1 MKNKKIYII
10 SFALLAFLLFGHI
23 INSSIVCLIAGV
35 FVYGSILICDSRTST
50 GLLFFFFPF
59 SYLFAYNQYSLCI
72 FMAVAYI
79 LKSVSKG
86 KIFTTA
92 FYTIILLAY
101 SLLFADYDIG
111 NVKLGTMIP
120 PILISLLIFVCEE
133 TEETDYLTMIELFK
147 NSFIISAVIGFFKDE
162 IPSISR
168 LFVVDYVNDASGV
181 ESGSVLR
188 YSGLTYD
195 PNFFTVVNCILIA
208 IILMTTKKFTIK
220 TLVELLFLVVTG
232 FLTFSKSYIIIV
244 VVIAIIYLL
253 RRSLFV
259 GRNLLIL
266 IGFIVALVTVE
277 RLVNIDLFDVVISRF
292 NSTGE
297 NGDLTT
303 GRLELWKEY
312 IIYIL
317 DRTRVWFFGAG
328 INALPL
334 DVKAVHNT
342 YIDFVYR
349 YGLVGSLLWFVY
361 FIMCYRRISQKVPVK
376 SNKAT
381 NLPLLVCVLGFM
393 FLSAFMFQQLWCCFC
408 LVFFAMNI
416 PKEEEKCL
424 N

>member
-162 IPSISR
+162 IPSISLNSPIGKAIYQR
-168 LFVVDYVNDASGV
+168 KVGEQV
-181 ESGSVLR
+181 E
-188 YSGLTYD
+188 
-195 PNFFTVVNCILIA
+195 A
-208 IILMTTKKFTIK
+208 
-220 TLVELLFLVVTG
+220 
-232 FLTFSKSYIIIV
+232 
-244 VVIAIIYLL
+244 
-253 RRSLFV
+253 
-259 GRNLLIL
+259 
-266 IGFIVALVTVE
+266 VAGGKNKL
-277 RLVNIDLFDVVISRF
+277 NIMIISREVS
-292 NSTGE
+292 NE
-297 NGDLTT
+297 
-303 GRLELWKEY
+303 
-312 IIYIL
+312 
-317 DRTRVWFFGAG
+317 
-328 INALPL
+328 
-334 DVKAVHNT
+334 
-342 YIDFVYR
+342 
-349 YGLVGSLLWFVY
+349 
-361 FIMCYRRISQKVPVK
+361 K
-376 SNKAT
+376 SN
-381 NLPLLVCVLGFM
+381 
-393 FLSAFMFQQLWCCFC
+393 
-408 LVFFAMNI
+408 
-416 PKEEEKCL
+416 EKQPGQ